1 MGYNVMINIKVRFLG
16 DDVDNLINIDHI
28 INIERGK
35 GNWDESITSLRIKDK
50 IYSSPESFEAIEDK
64 IYHARVRRNEKHD

>member
-1 MGYNVMINIKVRFLG
+1 MINIKVRFLG

-35 GNWDESITSLRIKDK
+35 GNWDESITILRIKDK
-50 IYSSPESFEAIEDK
+50 IYSSPESFEAIHGK
-64 IYHARVRRNEKHD
+64 IKKARIERNGRD